1 MKWGGMKNKLFRAY
15 KTIGKLI
22 LVMVALALAMTTGF
36 ASVPACTAD
45 EKTIN
50 KEKDN
55 PVPANIGF
63 MKNPPKE
70 LTEKFPMCD
79 VFLKVEWIDTEKKI
93 GYSNF
98 EVIIKGKKKM
108 MWALVILKGDVPS
121 YWWDVYQYKRQG
133 RLKEIFER
141 LKKGKSVE
149 IHMRALDEDDSL
161 ADHRCTVCFPYPDKQ
176 RIWIIEGK
184 KIGKAYTENWIDE
197 MYRTLEIFVPG
208 LSMRFF
214 RNLIA
219 VDLNFDGVDDYF
231 QAGWVTY
238 SFGDKYFSMK
248 RGENQFERGHA
259 RFPFSFPPS
268 GRVCTLSDWGR
279 SYLITDG
286 KSFILNNECNLTEL
300 TTADSTVK
308 LEGKPPAELG
318 IPDEARQLV
327 KRGIEAFNAK
337 NSRSTIDL
345 LDKAIEIAPWW
356 AEANYQRGLAL
367 ADVNKYGAAIHD
379 MRRVQAIAG
388 DTQIGKNAREKI
400 ETWQEPLCRLAV
412 GDMLEIPP
420 GRFLMGSP
428 DPCDARRGFYRCAQ
442 PQRWVDIKR
451 FEIGKY
457 PVTFDQWEAC
467 VEDGGCVRRIAFAD
481 RWTGR
486 DLPAT
491 SMNWETVQDYLSWI
505 NKKTGKQYRLPSEA
519 EWEYAARAGTTTKYY
534 WGDEVGSGH
543 ANCAICGSQ
552 WDSKSTSPVG
562 SFAPNAFGLY
572 DMAGNVWQWL
582 EDCDNTDYRSAPTDG
597 SAWTTEDCRARVI
610 RGGSWRD
617 KTVESADRRT
627 EEIQY
632 GPDNVGFRLARTLE

>member
-1 MKWGGMKNKLFRAY
+1 MKNKIFPGY
-15 KTIGKLI
+15 KRIWKLI
-22 LVMVALALAMTTGF
+22 LVMVALVVGLTTGL
-36 ASVPACTAD
+36 ASVPACAD
-45 EKTIN
+45 EKIIN
-50 KEKDN
+50 KEKGN
-55 PVPANIGF
+55 PVPENIGF

-79 VFLKVEWIDTEKKI
+79 VFLKVEWIDNEKKI
-93 GYSNF
+93 GYSNY

-149 IHMRALDEDDSL
+149 LHMRGLDEDDSL
-161 ADHRCTVCFPYPDKQ
+161 ADHRCTVCVPYPDNKKV
-176 RIWIIEGK
+176 WIVEGK
-184 KIGKAYTENWIDE
+184 KIGKVYTENQINE
-197 MYRTLEIFVPG
+197 MHRTLEIFVPG
-208 LSMRFF
+208 LSKRFF
-214 RNLIA
+214 QEFTA
-219 VDLNFDGVDDYF
+219 VDLNFDGIDDYF
-231 QAGWVTY
+231 EDGWVTY

-248 RGENQFERGHA
+248 RGENRFERG
-259 RFPFSFPPS
+259 RSQFPFSFPPS
-268 GRVCTLSDWGR
+268 GRVCTLSSWTG

-300 TTADSTVK
+300 TTADLRIK
-308 LEGKPPAELG
+308 REGKRPAELD
-318 IPDEARQLV
+318 IPDEARQLL
-327 KRGIEAFNAK
+327 KRGVEASNAK
-337 NSRSTIDL
+337 NSRSAVDL

-367 ADVNKYGAAIHD
+367 ADTNKYGAAIHD
-379 MRRVQAIAG
+379 MRRVQAITG
-388 DTQIGKNAREKI
+388 DTPIGRNARDKI
-400 ETWQEPLCRLAV
+400 KAWQEPLHRFATGQMV
-412 GDMLEIPP
+412 KIPA

-428 DPCDARRGFYRCAQ
+428 DPCDPHCGFCRCAQ
-442 PQRWVDIKR
+442 PQHWVDIKQ
-451 FEIGKY
+451 FEISKY

-467 VEDGGCVRRIAFAD
+467 VEDGGCVRRIAFVD

-491 SMNWETVQDYLSWI
+491 SMNWKTVQDFLRWI
-505 NKKTGKQYRLPSEA
+505 SKKTGKQYRLPSEA
-519 EWEYAARAGTTTKYY
+519 EWEYAARAGKTTKYY

-543 ANCAICGSQ
+543 ANCASCGSR
-552 WDSKSTSPVG
+552 WDGKSTSPVG

-582 EDCDNTDYRSAPTDG
+582 EDCDNPNYWEAPTDG
-597 SAWTTEDCRARVI
+597 SAWTTGNCRARVI

-617 KTVESADRRT
+617 KTVGSTDRRT
-627 EEIQY
+627 EETQY